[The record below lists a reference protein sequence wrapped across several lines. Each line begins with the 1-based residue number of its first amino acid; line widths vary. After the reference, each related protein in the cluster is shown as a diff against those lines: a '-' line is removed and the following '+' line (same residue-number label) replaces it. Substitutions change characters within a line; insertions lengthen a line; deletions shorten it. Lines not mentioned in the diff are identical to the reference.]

1 LCDALGA
8 CTELNAVYR
17 RLLKMTLEELQLLE
31 QQVGQLDQ
39 EMASLLSQH
48 QDSVKRLA
56 ETPGLGVDSAQQI
69 MAEVGAMAAT
79 FPSAKQ
85 LSSWV
90 GACPGDEESGGVP
103 KSHRSPKGNR
113 HMRRILNQSANAA
126 VKVKGSIFEIVYR
139 RLVPRLGTQT
149 NHRSHCPSALSTDL
163 DQHRFFKFPQISRWF
178 PRVPSILSWSSPLEG
193 DHAEQ

>member
-1 LCDALGA
+1 MPHRRSLCDALGA

-69 MAEVGAMAAT
+69 MAEVGTMAAT
-79 FPSAKQ
+79 FPSA
-85 LSSWV
+85 SR
-90 GACPGDEESGGVP
+90 GG
-103 KSHRSPKGNR
+103 
-113 HMRRILNQSANAA
+113 
-126 VKVKGSIFEIVYR
+126 
-139 RLVPRLGTQT
+139 PRLASAGANSYRLPWSVGDITGFSLSQIPGFLPQRYT
-149 NHRSHCPSALSTDL
+149 RSVTGS
-163 DQHRFFKFPQISRWF
+163 
-178 PRVPSILSWSSPLEG
+178 VPHERRTTG
-193 DHAEQ
+193 

>member
-69 MAEVGAMAAT
+69 IAEVGATAAT
-79 FPSAKQ
+79 FPSHA
-85 LSSWV
+85 
-90 GACPGDEESGGVP
+90 ARPG
-103 KSHRSPKGNR
+103 
-113 HMRRILNQSANAA
+113 
-126 VKVKGSIFEIVYR
+126 
-139 RLVPRLGTQT
+139 
-149 NHRSHCPSALSTDL
+149 
-163 DQHRFFKFPQISRWF
+163 
-178 PRVPSILSWSSPLEG
+178 
-193 DHAEQ
+193 